1 MGNWQ
6 NRDKKVQ
13 KRRDTKR
20 LTRQYQKSQ
29 KESYTDISQRQK
41 RQEVLHKRQE
51 QEVSA
56 DDLDMEA

>member
-6 NRDKKVQ
+6 NRDKKIQ
-13 KRRDTKR
+13 KRRDIKKMTK
-20 LTRQYQKSQ
+20 QYQKQQ
-29 KESYTDISQRQK
+29 KESTTDISQRQK
-41 RQEVLHKRQE
+41 RQEILYMRKQ

>member
-6 NRDKKVQ
+6 NRDKKIQ
-13 KRRDTKR
+13 KRRDIKKMTK
-20 LTRQYQKSQ
+20 QYQKQQ
-29 KESYTDISQRQK
+29 KESTTDISQRQK
-41 RQEVLHKRQE
+41 RQEILYKRKQ

>member
-6 NRDKKVQ
+6 NRDKKIQ
-13 KRRDTKR
+13 KRSNIKKMA
-20 LTRQYQKSQ
+20 RQYQKQQ
-29 KESYTDISQRQK
+29 KESTTDISQRQK
-41 RQEVLHKRQE
+41 RQEILHKRQQ

>member
-6 NRDKKVQ
+6 IRDKKVQ

-20 LTRQYQKSQ
+20 VTRQYQKSQ

-41 RQEVLHKRQE
+41 RQEVLQKRQE

>member
-6 NRDKKVQ
+6 NRDKKIQ
-13 KRRDTKR
+13 KRSNIKKMA
-20 LTRQYQKSQ
+20 RQYQKQQ
-29 KESYTDISQRQK
+29 KESTTDISQRQK
-41 RQEVLHKRQE
+41 RQEVLHKRQQ